1 MPLRRRSKARVLALQ
16 ALCAFDALADDFNE
30 DLDAFLQD
38 PATYM
43 DLGWEP
49 MVESEVLRFARE
61 LATNTFQLRERL
73 DDLLTRHVP
82 DWSVARMQPVD
93 RNILRLGLY
102 ELQECPDTPFQ
113 VVINEAIELARRFG
127 GGESPA
133 FVNGVL
139 DGVRR
144 ALERPPAP
152 TAEEDAEEA
161 AETAT
166 PACPAPETTET
177 PAPEEHHGSV

>member
-1 MPLRRRSKARVLALQ
+1 MPLRRRSQARVLALQ
-16 ALCAFDALADDFNE
+16 ALCTFDALGDTFHE
-30 DLDAFLQD
+30 DLEAFLKD
-38 PATYM
+38 PATYL
-43 DLGWEP
+43 DLGWDLPPEG
-49 MVESEVLRFARE
+49 EVLRFARE
-61 LATNTFQLRERL
+61 LATGAYQLRRRL
-73 DDLLTRHVP
+73 DELLTQHVP
-82 DWSVARMQPVD
+82 DWSVPRMQPVD

-127 GGESPA
+127 GNESPA

-144 ALERPPAP
+144 ALDAP
-152 TAEEDAEEA
+152 LTPTDQQVAPGSEA
-161 AETAT
+161 
-166 PACPAPETTET
+166 